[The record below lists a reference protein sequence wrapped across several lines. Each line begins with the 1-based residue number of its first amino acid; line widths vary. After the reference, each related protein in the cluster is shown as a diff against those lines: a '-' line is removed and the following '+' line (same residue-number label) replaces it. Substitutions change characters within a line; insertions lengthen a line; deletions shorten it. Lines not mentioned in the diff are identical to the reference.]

1 MVDTPWRASLAVSVF
16 STTVN
21 LDGRDVDLAEA
32 SVSAS
37 VGYHPGPK
45 YGASL
50 GLGAILGGRIDSDT
64 RDGSRAGA
72 GEGDIDPGFL
82 ATLSGTWLA
91 RYETER
97 GPFVMAS
104 LSLGFSTTTADS
116 EADGGAPH
124 RLTSG
129 DARVGVMVGKT
140 YGRLTPYLVVRAFG
154 GPVLWTLDGEAVSG
168 GDVHHYTIG
177 LGSSLRLPARLG
189 RVDGFLELMPLGE
202 RSASA
207 GLSLSF

>member
-64 RDGSRAGA
+64 RDGSPAGA
-72 GEGDIDPGFL
+72 GEGTIDPGFL

-104 LSLGFSTTTADS
+104 LSLGVSTTTAESD
-116 EADGGAPH
+116 DGAPH

-140 YGRLTPYLVVRAFG
+140 YGRLTPYLVARGFG
-154 GPVLWTLDGEAVSG
+154 GPVLWTLDGESVSG

-177 LGSSLRLPARLG
+177 LGSSLRLPARL
-189 RVDGFLELMPLGE
+189 DGFLELMPLGE

-207 GLSLSF
+207 GLSLSY

>member
-1 MVDTPWRASLAVSVF
+1 MVDTPWRASLAVSGF

-32 SVSAS
+32 SVAAS

-64 RDGSRAGA
+64 RSGSAAGA
-72 GEGDIDPGFL
+72 GEGSIDPGFL

-104 LSLGFSTTTADS
+104 LSLGFSTTTATSD
-116 EADGGAPH
+116 DGAPH

-140 YGRLTPYLVVRAFG
+140 YGRLTPYLVARGFG
-154 GPVLWTLDGEAVSG
+154 GPVLWTLGGESVSG

-177 LGSSLRLPARLG
+177 LGSSLRLPARL
-189 RVDGFLELMPLGE
+189 DGFLELMPLGE

-207 GLSLSF
+207 GLSLSY